1 MKHRLLMAAA
11 LVAVCAAPAA
21 EATPAAQAAAIQAAL
36 AAPDRPHADTERDVL
51 RHPADLLGFAGVK
64 PGDRIGDIMPGSGYF
79 TRIFSNVVGPKGHV
93 YAIIPAE
100 LAQRAPKISAAM
112 TAIAADPAFANVTPV
127 TVPSASIAA
136 PEKLDIA
143 WTSDNYH
150 DLYGFFGADQAARFD
165 AAVFNALKPG
175 GLFIVVDHVAHAG
188 ASVTAP
194 TTLHRIDS
202 ATVKAQIE
210 AAGFTFVAE
219 STILHNASD
228 THALK
233 VFDPAIRGRTDQFV
247 FKFRKP
253 G

>member
-1 MKHRLLMAAA
+1 
-11 LVAVCAAPAA
+11 
-21 EATPAAQAAAIQAAL
+21 
-36 AAPDRPHADTERDVL
+36 
-51 RHPADLLGFAGVK
+51 
-64 PGDRIGDIMPGSGYF
+64 
-79 TRIFSNVVGPKGHV
+79 
-93 YAIIPAE
+93 
-100 LAQRAPKISAAM
+100 
-112 TAIAADPAFANVTPV
+112 
-127 TVPSASIAA
+127 
-136 PEKLDIA
+136 
-143 WTSDNYH
+143 
-150 DLYGFFGADQAARFD
+150 
-165 AAVFNALKPG
+165 
-175 GLFIVVDHVAHAG
+175 VVDHVAHAG

-194 TTLHRIDS
+194 TTLHRIDP